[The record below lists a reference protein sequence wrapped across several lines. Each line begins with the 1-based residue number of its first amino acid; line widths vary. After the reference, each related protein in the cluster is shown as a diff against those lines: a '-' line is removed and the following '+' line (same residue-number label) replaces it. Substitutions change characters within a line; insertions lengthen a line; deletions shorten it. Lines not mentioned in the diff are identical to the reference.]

1 MTTDEN
7 SGPVDGRPGTEPQ
20 RNQTDQSTDDEELD
34 DEESLERPL
43 VTVAKELMT
52 NKIALLSLVV
62 IVAFVMTSIFAPI
75 IAPAEPE
82 QSFDQMQPPL
92 SVSETNLDD
101 DGQDERFLHI
111 LGTDSFGQDI
121 LSRVIYGS
129 RVSLIVSFSTLA
141 VALFIGTAIGIVA
154 GYYGGWVDSLLMR
167 YIDFQWAFPELI
179 LAVALIGYLGG
190 TGVINVVIAIGIAF
204 IDDFARI
211 IRGEILSLREEEYV
225 LAAQAIGMSD
235 RRIMF
240 REMLPNGVAPIIV
253 QATFLIPLAI
263 LAEAGLSFLGIGV
276 SVTEPTWGLMVA
288 DGRSFL
294 TEAWW
299 ISVMPGFAIMFT
311 VLAFNLLGDR
321 LRDIMD
327 ISDNEV
333 QEGGAA

>member
-7 SGPVDGRPGTEPQ
+7 ISPGRERPATEQQ
-20 RNQTDQSTDDEELD
+20 RNQADQPTADEETDDD
-34 DEESLERPL
+34 ESLERPV
-43 VTVAKELMT
+43 VTAVKELLG
-52 NKIALLSLVV
+52 NKVAVISLIV
-62 IVAFVMTSIFAPI
+62 IGMFFVTSVFAPVV
-75 IAPAEPE
+75 APAGPE
-82 QSFDQMQPPL
+82 QSFNQMQPPL
-92 SVSETNLDD
+92 STSVTDVDD
-101 DGQDERFLHI
+101 DGQDERFLH
-111 LGTDSFGQDI
+111 LMGTDSFGQDI
-121 LSRVIYGS
+121 FSRVIFGS
-129 RVSLIVSFSTLA
+129 RVSLIVAFSTLA
-141 VALFIGTAIGIVA
+141 VALVIGTAIGIVA
-154 GYYGGWVDSLLMR
+154 GYYGGWIDSLLMR

-190 TGVINVVIAIGIAF
+190 TGLVNVIIAIGIAF

-263 LAEAGLSFLGIGV
+263 LAEAGV
-276 SVTEPTWGLMVA
+276 SVTEPTWGLMMA

-294 TEAWW
+294 TRAWW
-299 ISVMPGFAIMFT
+299 ISVMPGFAIMIT